1 MNFILKIAQLRSI
14 QASVDILT
22 VVFKEPDVESEEI
35 FKKNL
40 IYTNLKDFLRIQRR
54 QVNGVYKPDCYGFVF
69 QEFPNTF
76 TEMGV
81 LF

>member
-1 MNFILKIAQLRSI
+1 LRGI

-22 VVFKEPDVESEEI
+22 VIFKESDVESEEI

-40 IYTNLKDFLRIQRR
+40 IYINLKNFLRIQRR
-54 QVNGVYKPDCYGFVF
+54 QVDEVYKPDCYGFVF
-69 QEFPNTF
+69 QEFPHTF

>member
-1 MNFILKIAQLRSI
+1 MWGT

-22 VVFKEPDVESEEI
+22 VIFKESDVESGEI

-40 IYTNLKDFLRIQRR
+40 IYINLKDFLKIQRR
-54 QVNGVYKPDCYGFVF
+54 QVNGVYKPDCYVFVF